1 MLLSYLDLLVI
12 PEDKGIVQVI
22 NIGVSSLTNI
32 SVPSEEINRFCQH
45 YHIQKLSFFGSVLRI
60 DFSPESD
67 IDILVEFHPE
77 HIPGLIRLST
87 MEQELSNIFQ
97 RQVDLRTPEDLS
109 PYFRQEVIDSA
120 VVQYV
125 DSR

>member
-1 MLLSYLDLLVI
+1 MNLDI
-12 PEDKGIVQVI
+12 
-22 NIGVSSLTNI
+22 SSITNI
-32 SVPSEEINRFCQH
+32 SVPSEEITRFCQRH
-45 YHIQKLSFFGSVLRI
+45 HIQKLSFFGSVLRT

-67 IDILVEFHPE
+67 IDILVEFDPKY
-77 HIPGLIRLST
+77 IPGLIRLSV

-97 RQVDLRTPEDLS
+97 REVDLRTAEDLS

-120 VVQYV
+120 IIQYE